1 MDTFKK
7 LENPVWHSLCE
18 THEKYALTY
27 NNVKFYP
34 PDVCP
39 FGAFTHFEDTQQAMI
54 KYAELVKD
62 FFIVGEIPKKP
73 VSIAFDRAVPCE
85 QMVLE
90 TLVEPAYN
98 HTIEKL
104 TENHIQ
110 EIYDLVWLVMP
121 GYYKKRTF
129 EMGDYYGIFIDN
141 KLVAIT
147 GERLQLNEFIE
158 VSAVVTHPNYTRR
171 DLAKQL
177 VAHTCKKILNKGKT
191 PILHVADKNVSA
203 IKLYEKLGFKSIR
216 KMVWRHYL
224 VK

>member
-7 LENPVWHSLCE
+7 LENPIWHSLCE
-18 THEKYALTY
+18 THEKFAITY
-27 NNVKFYP
+27 NNVKFYH
-34 PDVCP
+34 PDICP
-39 FGAFTHFEDTQQAMI
+39 FGAFTHFEDTQQAML
-54 KYAELVKD
+54 KYAELTKD
-62 FFIVGEIPKKP
+62 FFIVGETPKKP
-73 VSIAFDRAVPCE
+73 ASILFDKAVPCE

-90 TLVEPAYN
+90 ALAEPTYS

-171 DLAKQL
+171 GLAKQL
-177 VAHTCKKILNKGKT
+177 VAHTCKKILDKGKI